1 LGPVAAQIDRQR
13 RQDGLLGEVRAL
25 LPVAERSHCL
35 GATRQDGLLV
45 LTVESAVWA
54 TRLHYRLPTL
64 VSALEPL
71 GITAIKMR
79 VQPPGKGLVGRRLGG
94 LVRGPGGA
102 GISAAVADHL
112 LTAADAIDDPEIA
125 EVLRRLA
132 RRRRAPSV

>member
-1 LGPVAAQIDRQR
+1 
-13 RQDGLLGEVRAL
+13 
-25 LPVAERSHCL
+25 
-35 GATRQDGLLV
+35 
-45 LTVESAVWA
+45 
-54 TRLHYRLPTL
+54 